1 MSQSPF
7 KHPLKHYQS
16 VYGVSYRTILRWK
29 DAGFPLDDERQTRL
43 LVSAGVK
50 PASPSNE
57 NGAVAALP
65 AESGAQGLRASLD
78 RLAKEEAA
86 AHARY
91 RQALESGDENQG
103 TASALQRQWLEI
115 QAAHVKAAS
124 ANPDVEQ
131 ANKNLIKVDLVASV
145 LTEMFQTLRQD
156 LEQLGKR
163 VAGELV
169 SKDEISI
176 REVINRETAL
186 LIGNLY
192 SCKYLEGA
200 AQND

>member
-1 MSQSPF
+1 MATSRF
-7 KHPLKHYQS
+7 KRPLKEYAAIF
-16 VYGVSYRTILRWK
+16 GVSYRTILRWK
-29 DAGFPLDDERQTRL
+29 DSGYPLDDERQTRL

-50 PASPSNE
+50 PAPASHA
-57 NGAVAALP
+57 NGAVAAFP
-65 AESGAQGLRASLD
+65 VDSGAQGLKASLD
-78 RLAKEEAA
+78 RLAQEEAA
-86 AHARY
+86 AHGRY
-91 RQALESGDENQG
+91 RQALESEDDQG

-131 ANKNLIKVDLVASV
+131 ANKNLIKVDLVASE

-169 SKDEISI
+169 GKDEISI

-192 SCKYLEGA
+192 SCKYLEEKET
-200 AQND
+200 NE

>member
-1 MSQSPF
+1 MATSPF
-7 KHPLKHYQS
+7 KRPLKEYS
-16 VYGVSYRTILRWK
+16 AIYGVSYRTILRWK
-29 DAGFPLDDERQTRL
+29 DSGYPLDDERQTRL

-50 PASPSNE
+50 PAPASHA
-57 NGAVAALP
+57 NGAVAAFP
-65 AESGAQGLRASLD
+65 VESGAQGLKASLD
-78 RLAKEEAA
+78 RLAQEEAA
-86 AHARY
+86 AYGRY
-91 RQALESGDENQG
+91 RQALESGDDQG
-103 TASALQRQWLEI
+103 GTVPALQRQWLEI

-131 ANKNLIKVDLVASV
+131 ANKNLIKVDLVASE

-169 SKDEISI
+169 GKDEISI

-192 SCKYLEGA
+192 SCKYLEEKET
-200 AQND
+200 NE